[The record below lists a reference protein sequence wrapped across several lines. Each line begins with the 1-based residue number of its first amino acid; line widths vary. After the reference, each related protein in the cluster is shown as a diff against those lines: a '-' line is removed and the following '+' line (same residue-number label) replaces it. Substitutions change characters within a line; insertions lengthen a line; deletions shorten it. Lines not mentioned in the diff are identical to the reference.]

1 MTPDQLI
8 DVVDR
13 LDTLLNQ
20 CRALVKVAA
29 AAGMLEA
36 APGTAEQGPPLSYNE
51 VDALARLAVDLIDQA
66 QLAAH
71 SILE

>member
-1 MTPDQLI
+1 MTHDQLI

-13 LDTLLNQ
+13 MDVLLNQ

-29 AAGMLEA
+29 AAGITEA
-36 APGTAEQGPPLSYNE
+36 APGMTEQGPPLSCNE